1 MTRFRCTV
9 KDGAYRYDV
18 EVEANTG
25 THAQKIV
32 ARRESKKLTE
42 VYNIRPADS
51 PF

>member
-1 MTRFRCTV
+1 MNRFRCTV
-9 KDGAYRYDV
+9 KDGPYRYDV

-32 ARRESKKLTE
+32 ARRERKQLTE
-42 VYNIRPADS
+42 VYNIRRADF